1 MSRASAD
8 VKPITAN
15 PAYTLNSLTLMHLAV
30 SAGEWD
36 VSKGVA
42 WPWNFRRSRVF
53 MSNPQNM
60 P

>member
-30 SAGEWD
+30 FASELD

-42 WPWNFRRSRVF
+42 WP
-53 MSNPQNM
+53 
-60 P
+60 